1 MSVCRA
7 GDKSFG
13 SGRSAQ
19 TPRKLRSTWR
29 SECASYWW
37 SIRKL
42 TASRPIGRVVL
53 STATPWVMRVDPRT
67 GFRTVFSSSQRWS
80 QAAHRSGGAGAA
92 GEGAEA
98 GEPAASRR
106 GGVLPGAADV
116 TDVEA
121 REVR

>member
-1 MSVCRA
+1 MNDFIAAVLRLALRVLVVAMGLVVFLSLLVAVLVLGAVWALRA
-7 GDKSFG
+7 AWARLT
-13 SGRSAQ
+13 GR
-19 TPRKLRSTWR
+19 P
-29 SECASYWW
+29 
-37 SIRKL
+37 
-42 TASRPIGRVVL
+42 
-53 STATPWVMRVDPRT
+53 ATPWVMRVDPRT

-92 GEGAEA
+92 GDGAEA